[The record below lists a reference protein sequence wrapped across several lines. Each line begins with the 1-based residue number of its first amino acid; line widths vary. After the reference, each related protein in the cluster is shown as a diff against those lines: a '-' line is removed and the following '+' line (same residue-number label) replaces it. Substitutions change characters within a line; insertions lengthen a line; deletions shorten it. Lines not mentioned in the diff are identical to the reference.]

1 MRNLIALLAFLI
13 LNGQLLAQQLAFPS
27 AEGYGKN
34 TTGGR
39 GGTLYVVTNLND
51 SGSGS
56 LREAVQASGTRTVVF
71 AVSGIIE
78 LQSQLTISN
87 DNISILG
94 QSAPG
99 DGICVANY
107 TVQLSADNIL
117 IRYMRFRPGSF
128 QKDEY
133 DASWGR
139 RNKDIIFDHCSFSWG
154 NDEQASF
161 YDNENFT
168 MQYCIVSESF
178 YASDHPKGNHGYG
191 GIWGGW
197 GATFSHNL
205 IANHT
210 SRTPRF
216 CGARY
221 HLESAST
228 EIVDFRNN
236 VIFNWGFNS
245 AYGGE
250 AGNHNMVNNY
260 YKPGPATGSGSVR
273 HRIINPSDTKSDGNP
288 ISTWYVS
295 GNYVEGNSTVSNDN
309 WNGGCSKVM
318 VIFH

>member
-1 MRNLIALLAFLI
+1 MRKLITLLTLFI
-13 LNGQLLAQQLAFPS
+13 LQGHLFAQQLAFPS

-39 GGTLYVVTNLND
+39 GGTLYIVTNLND
-51 SGSGS
+51 SGAGS
-56 LREAVQASGTRTVVF
+56 LREAVQASGARTVVF
-71 AVSGIIE
+71 AVSGIIK

-99 DGICVANY
+99 DGICIANY
-107 TVQLSADNIL
+107 TVQLSASNII
-117 IRYMRFRPGSF
+117 IRYMRFRPGSL
-128 QKDEY
+128 QNTEY

-139 RNKDIIFDHCSFSWG
+139 RNQNIIFDHCSFSWG

-168 MQYCIVSESF
+168 MQYCIISESF
-178 YASDHPKGNHGYG
+178 YSSTHPKGNHGYG

-197 GATFSHNL
+197 GASFHHNL

-221 HLESAST
+221 HLETASA
-228 EIVDFRNN
+228 EQVDFRNN
-236 VIFNWGFNS
+236 VIFNWGGNS

-250 AGNHNMVNNY
+250 EL
-260 YKPGPATGSGSVR
+260 
-273 HRIINPSDTKSDGNP
+273 DTACLS
-288 ISTWYVS
+288 
-295 GNYVEGNSTVSNDN
+295 
-309 WNGGCSKVM
+309 
-318 VIFH
+318 